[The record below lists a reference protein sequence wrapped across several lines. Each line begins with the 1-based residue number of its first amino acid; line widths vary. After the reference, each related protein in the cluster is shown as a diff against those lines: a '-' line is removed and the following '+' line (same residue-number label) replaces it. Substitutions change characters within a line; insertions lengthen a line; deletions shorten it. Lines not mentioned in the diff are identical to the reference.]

1 MPDAEDL
8 SSAGLGPATSGAR
21 SSSNLIS
28 TLEASRLLRRNVR
41 SVRRAIER
49 GELRAIKVGSA
60 YRVAVEELMR
70 YAAHTSTHPPARAQL
85 VALPALAPGS
95 PSLPEPLSSFVG
107 RDDEIAAALSLLAS
121 PAVRVLTM
129 TGPGGIGK
137 TRLSLAVAAAMRGRF
152 PDGVAFAGLAPLSQP
167 GQVMPAIVQALG
179 LRETAGSDRRAK
191 LRAFLAEKRL
201 LLVLDNVEHLLEAAP
216 GIAEL
221 LRESR
226 SLKVLATGRAPMR
239 IAGEHEFPLA
249 PLSLPEA
256 TSTPVDLLASDAT
269 RLFIERVQARDPT
282 FTVNAATA
290 PVIAEIC
297 ARLDGLPLAI
307 ELAAAR
313 APMLSPQAMRDRME
327 RRLPLLTTGHRDAPH
342 RHRTMR
348 DAIAWSYELLTP
360 EEQALFR
367 RLAVFVGGCT
377 LDAAAE
383 VAFGVGSVPRAEP
396 GTNSHPDARGT
407 TITAAEQFNFPAVL
421 DLMSSLREQNLL
433 AREIGPTSEP
443 RFRMLETVREFGTE
457 KLESE
462 QDAAFA
468 AHAAHAQHFLRF
480 ARAMRP
486 YSTIAASRTH
496 LNLMA
501 ADDANLRGAL
511 TWFDE
516 HGQAAEVVGLVVACW
531 RYWQTNGML
540 NDASHWLARAT
551 ALREDA
557 SPPDRAR
564 LAIAAAEL
572 LMIKGASADA
582 NQAFD
587 VGIPL
592 TRATGDLFDLAS
604 ALLSHGASL
613 KYDGKYVEAES
624 QFAEAFKLAHQ
635 IAPPDLQMAVA
646 GRALGNLGT
655 VARARGN
662 LDLAKFYG
670 EASLRHYQDP
680 AFDLAETSA
689 LGDLAELARDQGNLH
704 LAVERYLAVIERMG
718 EEYEARILADVLL
731 GLAHVAAAWGQ
742 HRKSVL
748 LFSAEATLR
757 ERVGFAMVVPADAAT
772 AEETLA
778 VLRRTLGEAEFSS
791 SWAEGRGLPI
801 AEVAALAATL
811 APATGLPATTSPVR
825 PVALTHREQDV
836 LRLLAVGQTDRQIA
850 EALFIGARTVSW
862 HVSAI
867 LGKLNARTR
876 REAVEQA
883 RAVGLV

>member
-1 MPDAEDL
+1 M
-8 SSAGLGPATSGAR
+8 SSQTREGWDPGVDWGEPVYLR
-21 SSSNLIS
+21 SSFFG
-28 TLEASRLLRRNVR
+28 
-41 SVRRAIER
+41 RA
-49 GELRAIKVGSA
+49 
-60 YRVAVEELMR
+60 
-70 YAAHTSTHPPARAQL
+70 
-85 VALPALAPGS
+85 
-95 PSLPEPLSSFVG
+95 
-107 RDDEIAAALSLLAS
+107 DDRAALSAMLVDPS
-121 PAVRVLTM
+121 VRLVTI
-129 TGPGGIGK
+129 TGPSGVGK
-137 TRLSLAVAAAMRGRF
+137 SRLAAQLYLDLRASF
-152 PDGVAFAGLAPLSQP
+152 ADGVVFVSLSSVRDPELVLPFLANGLE
-167 GQVMPAIVQALG
+167 
-179 LRETAGSDRRAK
+179 LREDRDAPVLDR
-191 LRAFLAEKRL
+191 LQERLDGKRM
-201 LLVLDNVEHLLEAAP
+201 LLVLDGFEHVLSASRAMTDLLAHTTGP
-216 GIAEL
+216 V
-221 LRESR
+221 
-226 SLKVLATGRAPMR
+226 VLVTSRAPLR
-239 IAGEHEFPLA
+239 ITAEHEYLLA
-249 PLSLPEA
+249 PLPLPSVEDTRTPEA
-256 TSTPVDLLASDAT
+256 LLQNDAVALFVD
-269 RLFIERVQARDPT
+269 RARAVRNT
-282 FTVNAATA
+282 FELTEENAGA
-290 PVIAEIC
+290 VAEVC
-297 ARLDGLPLAI
+297 RRLDGLPLAL

-313 APMLSPQAMRDRME
+313 TKILSPQALLS
-327 RRLPLLTTGHRDAPH
+327 RLSNRLQLLTGGPRDVPA
-342 RHRTMR
+342 RLQTMR

-383 VAFGVGSVPRAEP
+383 VGVGVGSVPRAEP

-718 EEYEARILADVLL
+718 EEYEARILADVWL

-811 APATGLPATTSPVR
+811 APATGLPATTSPVG